1 MKVRQAWTD
10 LRDVAHRFGFAAA
23 ATDAWC
29 RLLRHLCDGR
39 CHVVVLVTPAALR
52 APDLP
57 APTDEAPRFLSD
69 EEVSATAARNP
80 ELFDIAFATAAR
92 ARGDE
97 CVACFSEGRVVSTAW
112 YTRHPSQLPNGL
124 WAQADPRYIYSY
136 KGYTLAPFRGKRFAG
151 QRGTFVVR
159 SFGQRGYDG
168 VIAEIAANNFSSLRN
183 AWRLGARRVGVFVTW
198 RMFGRYRSITSPGC
212 RAYGYRVGRAPVG
225 S

>member
-1 MKVRQAWTD
+1 MNVRLAWAS

-23 ATDAWC
+23 ATEAWSG
-29 RLLRHLCDGR
+29 LLRHLCDGH
-39 CHVVVLVTPAALR
+39 CHVVVFTTPAALR

-57 APTDEAPRFLSD
+57 APADEAPRFLGND
-69 EEVSATAARNP
+69 EVFATAARDP

-136 KGYTLAPFRGKRFAG
+136 KGHTLPQFRGKRFAG
-151 QRGTFVVR
+151 QRGTFVIR
-159 SFGQRGYDG
+159 SFAQRGYDG
-168 VIAEIAANNFSSLRN
+168 VIAEIEANNFSSLRN
-183 AWRLGARRVGVFVTW
+183 ARRLGARRVGLFVTW
-198 RMFGRYRSITSPGC
+198 RMFGRYRAMTSPGC
-212 RAYGYRVGRAPVG
+212 RAYGYRVGRAPLRT
-225 S
+225 